1 MRFNPPNLA
10 AHQRNLLVRLLI
22 ASVILLVSS
31 GAYYSYQL
39 VRNSMLESLKKN
51 VFLELSQGR
60 DSLDHWLSNQKIHIE
75 TLANTEQV
83 KSMNWE
89 TTEPYLKAE
98 TLRLSDVYAIAVGK
112 PDGWRNVVG
121 GKPANVSDRA
131 YFQKVM
137 QGITNVSDPII
148 SRANNT
154 PTLAIAAPIRQ
165 GFDTN
170 STPIGEIHTLV
181 RLDRV
186 NRVVSSV
193 KYGNHSYAFAIDSQ
207 GQIVTHT
214 SHTDNHAHVH
224 FHESELLK
232 ALPQMSKSKES
243 VELVKVA
250 NQMYYLAYLPLQE
263 VEWALALVIP
273 KEDIESQVQF
283 LDMIALIV
291 AGMAVALLA
300 ILVQVQA
307 MEQRH
312 LKKSNELLEKRVEA
326 RTKELSDAMTK
337 LQQSQ
342 LRMIQSEKMSALGN
356 LVAGVAH
363 EINNPVNFIHGN
375 ITYVDEYTQALLH
388 LIQLYQEQ
396 FPDGSKSIQEYL
408 AEIDFEFLAQD
419 LEKTLASMRIGT
431 DRIKE
436 IVLSLRNFSR
446 LDEAEVKPVN
456 LHDGID
462 STLLILQ
469 HRLKATPDQAAV
481 EVVKD
486 YGDLPFVDCYASQL
500 NQVFMN
506 ILANALDAMEDQRGL
521 SHSQPCT
528 IRIKTKKLEHGRV
541 QIAIADNGPGIPPEV
556 QPRIFDPFFTT
567 KSIGKGTGMGMS
579 ISYQIVTERHQGKLY
594 CVSEVGKGTEFF
606 LEIPIRQGAVL
617 AAPVA

>member
-1 MRFNPPNLA
+1 
-10 AHQRNLLVRLLI
+10 
-22 ASVILLVSS
+22 
-31 GAYYSYQL
+31 
-39 VRNSMLESLKKN
+39 
-51 VFLELSQGR
+51 
-60 DSLDHWLSNQKIHIE
+60 
-75 TLANTEQV
+75 
-83 KSMNWE
+83 
-89 TTEPYLKAE
+89 
-98 TLRLSDVYAIAVGK
+98 
-112 PDGWRNVVG
+112 
-121 GKPANVSDRA
+121 
-131 YFQKVM
+131 
-137 QGITNVSDPII
+137 
-148 SRANNT
+148 
-154 PTLAIAAPIRQ
+154 
-165 GFDTN
+165 
-170 STPIGEIHTLV
+170 
-181 RLDRV
+181 
-186 NRVVSSV
+186 
-193 KYGNHSYAFAIDSQ
+193 
-207 GQIVTHT
+207 
-214 SHTDNHAHVH
+214 
-224 FHESELLK
+224 
-232 ALPQMSKSKES
+232 MSKSKES

-273 KEDIESQVQF
+273 REDIESQVHF

-617 AAPVA
+617 AATVS

>member
-1 MRFNPPNLA
+1 
-10 AHQRNLLVRLLI
+10 
-22 ASVILLVSS
+22 
-31 GAYYSYQL
+31 
-39 VRNSMLESLKKN
+39 
-51 VFLELSQGR
+51 
-60 DSLDHWLSNQKIHIE
+60 
-75 TLANTEQV
+75 
-83 KSMNWE
+83 
-89 TTEPYLKAE
+89 
-98 TLRLSDVYAIAVGK
+98 
-112 PDGWRNVVG
+112 
-121 GKPANVSDRA
+121 
-131 YFQKVM
+131 
-137 QGITNVSDPII
+137 
-148 SRANNT
+148 
-154 PTLAIAAPIRQ
+154 
-165 GFDTN
+165 
-170 STPIGEIHTLV
+170 
-181 RLDRV
+181 
-186 NRVVSSV
+186 
-193 KYGNHSYAFAIDSQ
+193 
-207 GQIVTHT
+207 
-214 SHTDNHAHVH
+214 
-224 FHESELLK
+224 
-232 ALPQMSKSKES
+232 MSKSKES

-617 AAPVA
+617 AATVS